1 MKIFFY
7 LWRCASFLGGGA
19 LFSIWRFQETGFCDW
34 SLKDW
39 IFLHGQGILSLI
51 FVTFVVLNKFR
62 MERFSNKKKN
72 SVHAKIKLSNH
83 CSLKCVN
90 PVVSLKLW
98 NYRRDTDTR
107 LNRHPNV
114 KMCPIIG
121 SVEKRARNVR
131 NNYVISI
138 FFIVFLPTLS

>member
-1 MKIFFY
+1 MKSFFY

-39 IFLHGQGILSLI
+39 IFLHGQGIFSLI

-90 PVVSLKLW
+90 PVVTLKLW

-107 LNRHPNV
+107 INPNV

-121 SVEKRARNVR
+121 SVEKRARNIR
-131 NNYVISI
+131 NNYIISI
-138 FFIVFLPTLS
+138 FFIVFLHVIVG